1 MSSRPS
7 LFSENTPFNLLPDN
21 GEVFLFSPFFSKKD
35 SDSLLQDLLKN
46 IPWKQEPIKIF
57 GKPVMQPRLTAWYG
71 DRGKVYSYSGITMQ
85 PLSWTS
91 SLQFIKTTVEKKTGA
106 VFNSALLN
114 YYRDGKD
121 SMGWHRDNEK
131 ELGTNPGIASVSL
144 GASRIFKLR
153 YYTDKTISRSIE
165 LSHGSLLL
173 MKGPTQHYWEHQ
185 VAKTAKP
192 VGARINITFR
202 CIL

>member
-1 MSSRPS
+1 MSSQPS
-7 LFSENTPFNLLPDN
+7 LFSENVALNLLPHD
-21 GEVFLFSPFFSKKD
+21 GEVFFFFPFFSARE
-35 SDSLLQDLLKN
+35 SDSLLQDLLTSIN
-46 IPWKQEPIKIF
+46 WKQEPVKIF

-71 DRGKVYSYSGITMQ
+71 DTGKVYSYSGITMQ
-85 PLSWTS
+85 PLPWTN
-91 SLQFIKTTVEKKTGA
+91 SLQFIKTAIEKKTDA

-131 ELGTNPGIASVSL
+131 ELGTNPVIASVSF

-153 YYTDKTISRSIE
+153 YYTDKTVSRSIE
-165 LSHGSLLL
+165 LSPGSLLL

-202 CIL
+202 YIL

>member
-1 MSSRPS
+1 MSSQPL
-7 LFSENTPFNLLPDN
+7 LFSENTPFNLLPYN
-21 GEVFLFSPFFSKKD
+21 GEAFFFSPFFSKKD
-35 SDSLLQDLLKN
+35 SDSLLNNLLTN
-46 IPWKQEPIKIF
+46 INWKQEPIKIF

-71 DRGKVYSYSGITMQ
+71 DMGKVYSYSGITMQ
-85 PLSWTS
+85 PLPWTN
-91 SLQFIKTTVEKKTGA
+91 SLQYIKTAVEKKTGT

-114 YYRDGKD
+114 CYRDGKD

-131 ELGTNPGIASVSL
+131 ELGINPTIASVSF
-144 GASRIFKLR
+144 GAPRIFKLR
-153 YYTDKTISRSIE
+153 FYTNKTVSRSIE

-192 VGARINITFR
+192 VDARINITFR
-202 CIL
+202 YIL